1 MFKGKSLNKGFE
13 TAFLYVS
20 RSVVFFSLYHVVCIT
35 GQRYKLYISERNF
48 QNYLKKNK
56 YKKKF

>member
-35 GQRYKLYISERNF
+35 GKDINYILVKETF
-48 QNYLKKNK
+48 QNYL
-56 YKKKF
+56 